1 MNRKMGLEVL
11 DLGLID
17 YESAWKLQE
26 EYAREIAEGTR
37 PPTLLLLEHPHVYT
51 FGRRGR
57 QENLLW
63 GESQLKEKGIAI
75 HWVDRGGD
83 VTYHG
88 PGQLVGYPLLPLG
101 AVQRLQTLAG
111 PSSEVLDSMRVPQ
124 ADYVGYVRKL
134 EQTLIVALARMG
146 LAAGQRPGLTGVWIQ
161 ADVHSRCPRCKP
173 EDRRKP
179 AKIAAIG
186 VKVDARGISRH
197 GFALNVNPDMEYW
210 EGIIACGLQDEP
222 VVSLA
227 DLFPEPPSMERV
239 KQEVIAAFGNIF
251 DYEIK

>member
-1 MNRKMGLEVL
+1 MVCEVL
-11 DLGLID
+11 DLGLIE
-17 YESAWKLQE
+17 YETAWKLQDAH
-26 EYAREIAEGTR
+26 AREIAEGKR

-51 FGRRGR
+51 FGRRSK

-88 PGQLVGYPLLPLG
+88 PGQLVGYPLIPL
-101 AVQRLQTLAG
+101 T
-111 PSSEVLDSMRVPQ
+111 PSPLSHRERGWGEGEPRIPD

-134 EQTLIVALARMG
+134 EKTLITALARLG
-146 LAAGQRPGLTGVWIQ
+146 LVAGQRPGLTGVWIQ

-173 EDRRKP
+173 ADRKKP

-186 VKVDARGISRH
+186 VKVDARGVSRH
-197 GFALNVNPDMEYW
+197 GFALNVNPDMDYW

-222 VVSLA
+222 VASLA
-227 DLFPEPPSMERV
+227 DLFPSPPTMERV
-239 KQEVIAAFGNIF
+239 KQEVVTAFGEVF
-251 DYEIK
+251 DIVVLSPGP

>member
-1 MNRKMGLEVL
+1 VAGSEQKMTVEVL
-11 DLGLID
+11 DLGLIE
-17 YESAWKLQE
+17 YERAWKLQDA
-26 EYAREIAEGTR
+26 YAREIAEGKR

-51 FGRRGR
+51 FGRRGK

-88 PGQLVGYPLLPLG
+88 PGQLVGYPLIPLTPVPF
-101 AVQRLQTLAG
+101 VQGVGDKGEGRI
-111 PSSEVLDSMRVPQ
+111 PD

-134 EQTLIVALARMG
+134 EKTLIVALARLG
-146 LAAGQRPGLTGVWIQ
+146 LAAGQRSGLTGVWIQ

-197 GFALNVNPDMEYW
+197 GFALNVNPDMDYW

-227 DLFPEPPSMERV
+227 DLFPEPPTMERV
-239 KQEVIAAFGNIF
+239 KQEVIAAFSEVF
-251 DYEIK
+251 DYEMKR

>member
-1 MNRKMGLEVL
+1 MKLDII
-11 DLGLID
+11 DLGLIE
-17 YESAWKLQE
+17 YERAWKLQD
-26 EYAREIAEGTR
+26 EYAAEIAVGKC

-51 FGRRGR
+51 FGRKGR
-57 QENLLW
+57 AENLLW
-63 GESQLKEKGIAI
+63 SEEQLKQKGLSI

-101 AVQRLQTLAG
+101 KVSTDNKL
-111 PSSEVLDSMRVPQ
+111 PD

-134 EQTLIVALARMG
+134 EKMLIVAMAQFG
-146 LAAGQRPGLTGVWIQ
+146 IVTGQRSGLTGVWIQ

-173 EDRRKP
+173 EDKQKP
-179 AKIAAIG
+179 AKLAAIG
-186 VKVDARGISRH
+186 VKVDVHGISRH

-210 EGIIACGLQDEP
+210 DGIIACGLSEP

-227 DLFPEPPSMERV
+227 DLLSPVPTMEDV
-239 KQEVIAAFGNIF
+239 KEKIKSAFHEVF
-251 DYEIK
+251 E

>member
-1 MNRKMGLEVL
+1 MVQVL
-11 DLGLID
+11 DLGLVE
-17 YESAWKLQE
+17 YEAAWDLQNQ
-26 EYAREIAEGTR
+26 YAREIAEGNR

-51 FGRRGR
+51 FGRRGK

-63 GESQLKEKGIAI
+63 GETQLNQKGIAT

-88 PGQLVGYPLLPLG
+88 PGQLVGYPILPLG
-101 AVQRLQTLAG
+101 GVQSLQTLARQ
-111 PSSEVLDSMRVPQ
+111 SSETFDSMRIPQ

-134 EQTLIVALARMG
+134 EQTLIVALAQLG

-227 DLFPEPPSMERV
+227 DLLPEPPAMEDV
-239 KQEVIAAFGNIF
+239 KREVIAAFGGIF
-251 DYEIK
+251 NYEMK

>member
-1 MNRKMGLEVL
+1 MMVEVL
-11 DLGLID
+11 DLGLIE
-17 YESAWKLQE
+17 YEAAWELQNQ
-26 EYAREIAEGTR
+26 YAEEIAHRKR

-51 FGRRGR
+51 FGRRGKK
-57 QENLLW
+57 ENLLW
-63 GESQLKEKGIAI
+63 GESQLREKGIAI

-88 PGQLVGYPLLPLG
+88 PGQLVGYPLIQLAPPSTSG
-101 AVQRLQTLAG
+101 RGDGGEGRIPQT
-111 PSSEVLDSMRVPQ
+111 
-124 ADYVGYVRKL
+124 DYVGYVRKL
-134 EQTLIVALARMG
+134 EKTLIVALAHLG
-146 LAAGQRPGLTGVWIQ
+146 VAAGHRSGLTGVWIQ

-173 EDRRKP
+173 EDRKKP

-197 GFALNVNPDMEYW
+197 GFALNVNPDMDYW
-210 EGIIACGLQDEP
+210 DGIIACGLQDEP

-239 KQEVIAAFGNIF
+239 KQEVVAAFGEVF
-251 DYEIK
+251 GYQVSAARSAG

>member
-1 MNRKMGLEVL
+1 MMDCEVL
-11 DLGLID
+11 DLGLIE
-17 YESAWKLQE
+17 YEAAWKLQDR
-26 EYAREIAEGTR
+26 YAAEIAEGKR

-51 FGRRGR
+51 FGRRGK

-88 PGQLVGYPLLPLG
+88 PGQLVGYPLIPLTPLPLSQ
-101 AVQRLQTLAG
+101 AVGDKGRI
-111 PSSEVLDSMRVPQ
+111 PQ
-124 ADYVGYVRKL
+124 ADYVGYVRNL
-134 EQTLIVALARMG
+134 EKTLIVALARLG

-173 EDRRKP
+173 EDRQKP

-186 VKVDARGISRH
+186 VKVDARGVSRH

-210 EGIIACGLQDEP
+210 DGIIACGLQDEP

-227 DLFPEPPSMERV
+227 DLFPEPPVMEHV
-239 KQEVIAAFGNIF
+239 KKEVSVAVGEVFG
-251 DYEIK
+251 YEMK

>member
-1 MNRKMGLEVL
+1 MNYEVL
-11 DLGLID
+11 DLGLME
-17 YESAWKLQE
+17 YERAWKLQN
-26 EYAREIAEGTR
+26 EYAREIAEGKR
-37 PPTLLLLEHPHVYT
+37 QPTLLLLEHPHVYT
-51 FGRRGR
+51 FGRRGK

-101 AVQRLQTLAG
+101 A
-111 PSSEVLDSMRVPQ
+111 PHPQ
-124 ADYVGYVRKL
+124 PLLEERFAVSQGGSGVRIPDADYVGYVRRL
-134 EQTLIVALARMG
+134 EKTLIVALARLG
-146 LAAGQRPGLTGVWIQ
+146 LAAGQRSGLTGVWIQ

-173 EDRRKP
+173 EDRKKP

-186 VKVDARGISRH
+186 VKVDARGVSRH

-227 DLFPEPPSMERV
+227 DLFPDPPSMERV
-239 KQEVIAAFGNIF
+239 KREVSAAFSEVFGI
-251 DYEIK
+251 EIK

>member
-1 MNRKMGLEVL
+1 MNRTKMIVQVL
-11 DLGLID
+11 DLGLVE
-17 YESAWKLQE
+17 YETAWQLQNQ
-26 EYAREIAEGTR
+26 YASEITEGKR
-37 PPTLLLLEHPHVYT
+37 APTLLLLEHPHVYT
-51 FGRRGR
+51 FGRRGK

-63 GESQLKEKGIAI
+63 GESKLKEKGIAT

-101 AVQRLQTLAG
+101 QVNT
-111 PSSEVLDSMRVPQ
+111 ENKIPQ
-124 ADYVGYVRKL
+124 ANYVGYVRKL
-134 EQTLIVALARMG
+134 EQTLIIALARMG
-146 LAAGQRPGLTGVWIQ
+146 LAAGQRSGLTGVWIQ

-186 VKVDARGISRH
+186 VKVDSRGISRH

-210 EGIIACGLQDEP
+210 DGIIACGLQDEP

-239 KQEVIAAFGNIF
+239 KEEVVRAFEQVFG
-251 DYEIK
+251 YETIRAEPSE